1 MTWDSISQPGAA
13 AWAPLRMGQ
22 VYGAK
27 LMELSAENVNSTL
40 EFFGELSGAKTPAD
54 FAEAVGNETRRRL
67 DALTEQFDE
76 LSRLFGATKA
86 DDKAVDVDDIGLGDS
101 PREHATQAVR
111 RRRAR
116 YRSPSRRA
124 DGFPS
129 CISSAPASP
138 IGARKRGE
146 AAGANPP
153 VRGGGDAR
161 ASWFR
166 NG

>member
-1 MTWDSISQPGAA
+1 
-13 AWAPLRMGQ
+13 MGQ

-86 DDKAVDVDDIGLGDS
+86 DDKAVDVDDIGLGD
-101 PREHATQAVR
+101 
-111 RRRAR
+111 
-116 YRSPSRRA
+116 
-124 DGFPS
+124 
-129 CISSAPASP
+129 
-138 IGARKRGE
+138 
-146 AAGANPP
+146 
-153 VRGGGDAR
+153 
-161 ASWFR
+161 
-166 NG
+166 